1 MEDGRSGRL
10 RKDLPLPGKTLITA
24 LDENLKSSEQSPA
37 GAAGHGFPWAP
48 EGGARAARGGARAWH
63 GLKLTFLLLS
73 RLEQCPPGA
82 DREGKVRDKRS
93 GSFCCWR
100 LPPRSKPGGLGDH

>member
-10 RKDLPLPGKTLITA
+10 RKDLPLPGKILITA

-48 EGGARAARGGARAWH
+48 EGGSRAARGGARAWH
-63 GLKLTFLLLS
+63 GLKNS
-73 RLEQCPPGA
+73 
-82 DREGKVRDKRS
+82 S
-93 GSFCCWR
+93 HFCFVSPHFSS
-100 LPPRSKPGGLGDH
+100 LQT